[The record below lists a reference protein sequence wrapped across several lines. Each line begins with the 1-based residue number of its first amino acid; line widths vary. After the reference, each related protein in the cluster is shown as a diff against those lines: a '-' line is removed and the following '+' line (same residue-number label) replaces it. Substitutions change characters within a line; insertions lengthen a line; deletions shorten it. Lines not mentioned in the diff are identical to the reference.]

1 MNLAE
6 ASLRNRTTTLV
17 LTVVFLL
24 GGILSFTQLA
34 RLEDP
39 EFTIKEALVVTPY
52 PGASAAE
59 VEDEISDKI
68 EQAVQQLGQLKE
80 VESKSD
86 RGLSTVTVRIKDQY
100 DKVALP
106 QVWDEL
112 RRKVGDV
119 QGKLPPG
126 AGPSTVFDD
135 YGDVWGVFLAIYG
148 DEYSY
153 AELKEVAKM
162 LRKELLLVKDVAKID
177 FWGARNESIYVQPD
191 RDRMSQLGIHP
202 QIIIDKIQNQNIV
215 SDSGRVRVGPEFIAF
230 EPTGTIRSVTGFENL
245 LISEG
250 GESGQIY
257 LRDIATV
264 QRGYVD
270 PPTQILRYDGHQA
283 VGFGI
288 STTPGGNVVI
298 MGEAIDERLR
308 ELEPRIP
315 MGIELGILSLQSEA
329 VTTAIDGFLI
339 SLVEAVAIVVVV
351 LLFFMGLKAGLIIG
365 FVLALTISATFI
377 FMGPWDVALERI
389 SLGALIIALGMLV
402 DNAIVVVDGMLV
414 RIAQRKDAVESAKAI
429 VAQQA
434 KPLLGATA
442 VAIMAFGAIG
452 LSDDST
458 GEFCR
463 SLFKVVFIS
472 LGLSWVT
479 AVTITPL
486 LCVMFLKPP
495 KETPGI
501 ADRDPYGGALYT
513 GYRGVLRTCI
523 RFRYATVL
531 VVIGLFGLSV
541 FGFQYIDKSFFPSST
556 RPQFLM
562 DFWLPQGTHIDDT
575 EATAAEAEKYIAS
588 LEGVTH
594 VSTMIGAGG
603 MRFLLT
609 YAPEKTN
616 SAYAQF
622 LVDVDDYTKIDA
634 LVPEVETNL
643 AETFPSA
650 EVFGRKFSLG
660 PGSGGKIQ
668 IRFSG
673 PDPDELR
680 RLATEAMDILSA
692 DGGAKAI
699 RTDWRNRVK
708 LVRPLVSD
716 DNANIAGVTTPDI
729 AQALKYGFEGAAIG
743 VFRERDELLPI
754 YFRAP
759 EAERDDVYNVQNLQ
773 LWSAAAQRFIPIRQ
787 VIAEFETTFEDEI
800 VMRLNRKSTIT
811 VHADPISGAAS
822 NVLTRIR
829 SQVEGLEMG
838 PDYDVEWWGEHR
850 DSTRAQAGIAASLP
864 GFVLGMVL
872 IVIALFNALRQ
883 PLAIWLMV
891 PLALIGVTGGLLV
904 TNQPFG
910 FMALLGFMS
919 LMGMLVKNAIVL
931 VDEIE
936 LQRREGL
943 SPYDAIM
950 TSGVSRLRPVAMAAL
965 TTALGMIP
973 LVVDA
978 FFVAMAVTV
987 IAGLVVATVLTMVVL
1002 PVVYAML
1009 FRVPNPGSEGEAAT
1023 PVPEP
1028 ATS

>member
-1 MNLAE
+1 
-6 ASLRNRTTTLV
+6 
-17 LTVVFLL
+17 
-24 GGILSFTQLA
+24 LS
-34 RLEDP
+34 
-39 EFTIKEALVVTPY
+39 
-52 PGASAAE
+52 
-59 VEDEISDKI
+59 SD
-68 EQAVQQLGQLKE
+68 
-80 VESKSD
+80 
-86 RGLSTVTVRIKDQY
+86 T
-100 DKVALP
+100 
-106 QVWDEL
+106 
-112 RRKVGDV
+112 
-119 QGKLPPG
+119 
-126 AGPSTVFDD
+126 
-135 YGDVWGVFLAIYG
+135 
-148 DEYSY
+148 
-153 AELKEVAKM
+153 
-162 LRKELLLVKDVAKID
+162 
-177 FWGARNESIYVQPD
+177 
-191 RDRMSQLGIHP
+191 
-202 QIIIDKIQNQNIV
+202 
-215 SDSGRVRVGPEFIAF
+215 SG
-230 EPTGTIRSVTGFENL
+230 
-245 LISEG
+245 
-250 GESGQIY
+250 
-257 LRDIATV
+257 
-264 QRGYVD
+264 
-270 PPTQILRYDGHQA
+270 
-283 VGFGI
+283 
-288 STTPGGNVVI
+288 
-298 MGEAIDERLR
+298 
-308 ELEPRIP
+308 
-315 MGIELGILSLQSEA
+315 
-329 VTTAIDGFLI
+329 
-339 SLVEAVAIVVVV
+339 
-351 LLFFMGLKAGLIIG
+351 
-365 FVLALTISATFI
+365 
-377 FMGPWDVALERI
+377 
-389 SLGALIIALGMLV
+389 
-402 DNAIVVVDGMLV
+402 
-414 RIAQRKDAVESAKAI
+414 
-429 VAQQA
+429 
-434 KPLLGATA
+434 
-442 VAIMAFGAIG
+442 
-452 LSDDST
+452 
-458 GEFCR
+458 
-463 SLFKVVFIS
+463 
-472 LGLSWVT
+472 
-479 AVTITPL
+479 
-486 LCVMFLKPP
+486 
-495 KETPGI
+495 
-501 ADRDPYGGALYT
+501 
-513 GYRGVLRTCI
+513 
-523 RFRYATVL
+523 
-531 VVIGLFGLSV
+531 
-541 FGFQYIDKSFFPSST
+541 
-556 RPQFLM
+556 
-562 DFWLPQGTHIDDT
+562 
-575 EATAAEAEKYIAS
+575 
-588 LEGVTH
+588 
-594 VSTMIGAGG
+594 
-603 MRFLLT
+603 
-609 YAPEKTN
+609 
-616 SAYAQF
+616 
-622 LVDVDDYTKIDA
+622 
-634 LVPEVETNL
+634 
-643 AETFPSA
+643 
-650 EVFGRKFSLG
+650 
-660 PGSGGKIQ
+660 
-668 IRFSG
+668 
-673 PDPDELR
+673 
-680 RLATEAMDILSA
+680 
-692 DGGAKAI
+692 

-1009 FRVPNPGSEGEAAT
+1009 FRVPNPGSEGAAAT